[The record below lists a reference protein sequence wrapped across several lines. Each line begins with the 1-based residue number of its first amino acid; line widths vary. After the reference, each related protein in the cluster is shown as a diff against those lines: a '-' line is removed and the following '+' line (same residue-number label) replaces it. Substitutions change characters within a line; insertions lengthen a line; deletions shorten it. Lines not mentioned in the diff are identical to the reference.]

1 MSELYQNSDLFGFLA
16 KPENLRDPYSV
27 YQYLRTNYSVYIS
40 EMPPNFLWRR
50 MFCLT
55 RFSDIVSVL
64 KNKNVGRT
72 PKKTEKSEEYNK
84 RLSKSIT
91 SQLKDDC
98 VVFIDP
104 PRHTKVRN
112 LISKAMTP
120 SLINNLRSNI
130 EEIAYNL
137 LEDLKGK
144 NEVDLKIDFAYPFP
158 VYVIAELLGVP
169 ERDREKLKNW
179 AKYLVKSVDAVPM
192 SKEDYK
198 MLTKSGLEVAQYFKL
213 LIDERRSSNEN
224 DLISLLIKSE
234 EDNETLTEGELISNC
249 AFLLIAG
256 HETTMNLITNGTL
269 ALLKNV
275 NQLEIFK
282 NDSKL
287 DLNTVEEILRYDSP
301 VQLIS
306 RVAHSSFDINEVSIP
321 VGEQIGLFIGSANR
335 DPEVFEN
342 PDQLD
347 ITRKASTHLAFGHGI
362 HYCLGAPLGRIEG
375 EIAFRTIFDTFP
387 DIKLK
392 ENNHQY
398 RPSFS
403 MRELISLN
411 LLI

>member
-1 MSELYQNSDLFGFLA
+1 
-16 KPENLRDPYSV
+16 
-27 YQYLRTNYSVYIS
+27 
-40 EMPPNFLWRR
+40 
-50 MFCLT
+50 
-55 RFSDIVSVL
+55 
-64 KNKNVGRT
+64 
-72 PKKTEKSEEYNK
+72 
-84 RLSKSIT
+84 
-91 SQLKDDC
+91 
-98 VVFIDP
+98 
-104 PRHTKVRN
+104 
-112 LISKAMTP
+112 
-120 SLINNLRSNI
+120 
-130 EEIAYNL
+130 
-137 LEDLKGK
+137 
-144 NEVDLKIDFAYPFP
+144 
-158 VYVIAELLGVP
+158 
-169 ERDREKLKNW
+169 
-179 AKYLVKSVDAVPM
+179 M